1 MMVPY
6 QSCATYSGN
15 SGKARGAW
23 RPQTPSIALQMMVSR
38 KLGWFSVKQVRVA
51 LSLSFLR
58 QVPVNWGHTGVVSL
72 VKGNIS
78 GGLSIKPLAQIVIY
92 KALQS
97 ATSLYKV
104 ACSDSLL

>member
-23 RPQTPSIALQMMVSR
+23 RPQTPSIALQLMVSR

-58 QVPVNWGHTGVVSL
+58 QVPVKWGHTRVVSL
-72 VKGNIS
+72 GKGNIS
-78 GGLSIKPLAQIVIY
+78 GSLSLKALAEVAIY
-92 KALQS
+92 KTEQS
-97 ATSLYKV
+97 ATNLNKA